1 MNHPRKI
8 WLACL
13 SCHIRR
19 LQKLYLQG
27 KSSLVVPQRP
37 TEQLQPRLSS
47 VFGLGI
53 SIHAGAA
60 FAPLSKDFFKRAI
73 VNGIDA
79 YAVVPAEVRSA
90 QTLPAAHLRF

>member
-8 WLACL
+8 WFACL

-53 SIHAGAA
+53 SIHAGTAIA
-60 FAPLSKDFFKRAI
+60 SLSQDFFKMAI
-73 VNGIDA
+73 VNVIDA
-79 YAVVPAEVRSA
+79 VALVPSEVRSA
-90 QTLPAAHLRF
+90 QTLPSAHLRF